1 MLGAKDLFSSSFF
14 PLRRVER
21 HSERTQINNKVLR
34 DDKNHRLVIHRKRPG
49 ARISLMQKVESKE
62 RNIIKVHRSRINIS
76 VVPKAIKPTVL
87 LGGRVEGVVGDGR
100 DAVWLK

>member
-1 MLGAKDLFSSSFF
+1 MSSFF

-34 DDKNHRLVIHRKRPG
+34 DDKNHRLVIHLKRPG

-76 VVPKAIKPTVL
+76 VVPKAIKDTAPRW
-87 LGGRVEGVVGDGR
+87 GGGMVGNGR
-100 DAVWLK
+100 DVVWLK